1 MINNKCRQSSVVDL
15 PMSWDGLYKS
25 ISSIS
30 VSGSP
35 EIELALATVCFLTR
49 PNAKC
54 PLSGS
59 DGTAYAYQTYTLTYN
74 GKDYIG
80 SAYPTY

>member
-1 MINNKCRQSSVVDL
+1 MIEM
-15 PMSWDGLYKS
+15 PMSWNGLYKA

-35 EIELALATVCFLTR
+35 EIELALATVCFLAR

-74 GKDYIG
+74 GNTYVG

>member
-1 MINNKCRQSSVVDL
+1 M
-15 PMSWDGLYKS
+15 PMSYDGLYKA

-35 EIELALATVCFLTR
+35 EIEIGLATVCFLAR

-54 PLSGS
+54 PLSGA
-59 DGTAYAYQTYTLTYN
+59 DGTAYAYQTYTLSQN
-74 GKDYIG
+74 GETYIG